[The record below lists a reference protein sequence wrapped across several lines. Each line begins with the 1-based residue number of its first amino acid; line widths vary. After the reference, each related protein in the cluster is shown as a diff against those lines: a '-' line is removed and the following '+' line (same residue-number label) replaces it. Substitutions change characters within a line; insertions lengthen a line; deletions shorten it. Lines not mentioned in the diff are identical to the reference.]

1 MSNRDSWPDKPFG
14 EGETVGTTGAGWK
27 TGAVDHAGS
36 VVLRRCV
43 APRVGT
49 ITSGALFAGEAPGA
63 PDVLVL
69 GDALGAGVDVLLCAR
84 SDGLETLAV
93 LGVLGTAPSA
103 GNADDEDAGPCLT
116 GVVVAALWP
125 LPGTVLQVDAL

>member
-1 MSNRDSWPDKPFG
+1 
-14 EGETVGTTGAGWK
+14 
-27 TGAVDHAGS
+27 
-36 VVLRRCV
+36 
-43 APRVGT
+43 
-49 ITSGALFAGEAPGA
+49 LFAGEAPGA

-125 LPGTVLQVDAL
+125 LPGTVLQVDALCALGVAAGCVGAAAAVTFLGGVFATIIGGV